1 MIQFRGLRKR
11 FGDKKALDD
20 LSFEVPNGVLFGFL
34 GPNGSGKTTTMRAL
48 VGLIHLDAGT
58 ITVDGRPIGSET
70 RERIGYM
77 PEERGLYPKMTVRD
91 QLEYIAGLYA
101 LSSVEVR
108 RTSERWIERL
118 ELGEFSNL
126 RIEALSLGNKQRVQL
141 AVAFIHNPEIMLLDE
156 PFSGLDP
163 IGTESVKAV
172 LDEAAREGKHVIF
185 SSHQLDLVESFCEQA
200 AIIDRGHLVLSGKVA
215 DLTLG
220 DTAIYEI
227 VSEHRDALADALS
240 RFPGVKVLDEPGPVL
255 SFSVSGTTTANDVLA
270 LALSL
275 GGVESFGARR
285 IRLSE
290 AFIRA
295 IEHER
300 FGAL

>member
-1 MIQFRGLRKR
+1 MIQFRGLRKQ
-11 FGDKKALDD
+11 FGETKALDD
-20 LSFEVPNGVLFGFL
+20 LSFDVPNGVIFGFL

-48 VGLIHLDAGT
+48 VGLIQLDAGS
-58 ITVDGRPIGSET
+58 ISVDGQLVGPGNRQ
-70 RERIGYM
+70 RIGYM

-91 QLEYIAGLYA
+91 QLEYIAGLYG
-101 LSSVEVR
+101 LSNVDIR
-108 RTSERWIERL
+108 RASDRWIERL
-118 ELGEFSNL
+118 ELGSFSNL

-141 AVAFIHNPEIMLLDE
+141 AVAFIHDPEIMLLDE

-172 LDEAAREGKHVIF
+172 LDEAAQEGKHVLF
-185 SSHQLDLVESFCEQA
+185 SSHQLDLVESFCEEA
-200 AIIDRGHLVLSGKVA
+200 VIIDRGHLVLAGKVA

-227 VSEHRDALADALS
+227 VSAHKDALAEALS
-240 RFPGVKVLDEPGPVL
+240 HRAGVKVLEEPGSALP
-255 SFSVSGTTTANDVLA
+255 FSVSEPATANEVLS
-270 LALSL
+270 LALSM
-275 GGVESFGARR
+275 GVVESFGARR

-300 FGAL
+300 IGAR